1 MTAQANKAQNTGI
14 FWVILLASALL
25 EAVWATALGLSNGFT
40 QLLPTVVFAVTAVLS
55 MLGLGVAVKRIPLGT
70 AYAVWV
76 GIGAALTV
84 GWAMITVVEA
94 ASPLKLLFIAGIVGC
109 AAGLKAL
116 PSGTSGK
123 TPAKANQGRE

>member
-1 MTAQANKAQNTGI
+1 MTTTAKKTTGI
-14 FWVILLASALL
+14 FWIILLASAIL

-40 QLLPTVVFAVTAVLS
+40 QLMPTVVFAVTATLS

-84 GWAMITVVEA
+84 GWAMITGVEP

-116 PSGTSGK
+116 PTDK
-123 TPAKANQGRE
+123 APASSPK